1 MDDPLVV
8 SRFQKR
14 RIVESLTDT
23 GGTAQVLINAQNPI
37 PGLSLP
43 DYLIGNSQ
51 VVLNLSWAFGVP
63 MSFTEEGFTAKLSF
77 DGKPFDCEVPWNLVY
92 GIIDP
97 QTGINRMLDVY
108 AMDKEIRDSFL
119 DTLGISP
126 EELFAEITDEE
137 LEELE
142 ELDLSYDLEEEEEEE
157 PPISGIRN
165 ADGTINFKAAVNK
178 LKDKDLSKGD

>member
-8 SRFQKR
+8 SQFQKR
-14 RIVESLTDT
+14 RTVESLTDT
-23 GGTAQVLINAQNPI
+23 GGTAQVLINAQNPG

-63 MSFTEEGFTAKLSF
+63 MNFTDQGFTAKLSF

-108 AMDKEIRDSFL
+108 AMDQEILDSFL
-119 DTLGISP
+119 GTLGISP
-126 EELFAEITDEE
+126 DELFADITDEE
-137 LEELE
+137 LED
-142 ELDLSYDLEEEEEEE
+142 LDLSYDLEEEEEEE

-178 LKDKDLSKGD
+178 LKDRDLSKGD